1 MSTEM
6 QASRWPVHRQLPVP
20 LDPAAAQGPMWLRGP
35 RPEDVAESDAPA
47 VTPVEAG
54 TEIAPVP
61 MPTVQDVRASAIKIV
76 VDLDAA
82 IAGLQAMRTHALAGL
97 GLLALEETGDA
108 HLDAGIVMRDLANEL
123 ALRQRRSDRT
133 VEAEIDRAMRIFDE
147 WPATLRAWGETRIHQ
162 GHLRVIADI
171 GAPLKTPEARAA
183 FEAALLP
190 VAETT
195 TPARLAKIARRELE
209 QLIEEP
215 LTERHRIARDAREVF
230 VTDLA
235 DAMSRLVLVIPTV
248 LAHGILDRAT
258 EMARA
263 AGADDPRTVDQRRA
277 DACCDLLLTGEPT
290 DRALAGIRAQVSIVI
305 PATVL
310 LGDDGGDG
318 GSGGDGA
325 RLRSGAL
332 VDPDTARWLAGVTK
346 TWTRV
351 FTDPVQGHV
360 IAVDTYRPSRKVRRL
375 LRERDQRCRWPGC
388 CAKAEHAD
396 IDHTIAWIDGGKTT
410 PGNLAHICRRHHM
423 LKGAT
428 LPAGRRWKVTQ
439 IEPGVLRFESPMGA
453 VYVDEPEQV
462 GPRFTESY
470 TEWLWRGTF
479 GPAPKAPF

>member
-1 MSTEM
+1 MSTEI
-6 QASRWPVHRQLPVP
+6 QASRWPTHRQLPVP
-20 LDPAAAQGPMWLRGP
+20 LDPAAAQGPLWLRGP
-35 RPEDVAESDAPA
+35 RPGDVAESGAPA

-61 MPTVQDVRASAIKIV
+61 VPTVQDVRASAIKIV

-97 GLLALEETGDA
+97 GLLALEEAGDA

-133 VEAEIDRAMRIFDE
+133 VEAEIDRAMRILDE

-162 GHLRVIADI
+162 GHLRVITDI

-195 TPARLAKIARRELE
+195 TPARLARIARRELE
-209 QLIEEP
+209 KLIEEP
-215 LTERHRIARDAREVF
+215 LTERHRVARDGREVF

-248 LAHGILDRAT
+248 LAHGILDRSI

-263 AGADDPRTVDQRRA
+263 ADPDDPRTVDQRRA

-310 LGDDGGDG
+310 LGEDGSDDSSSGDN
-318 GSGGDGA
+318 A

-332 VDPDTARWLAGVTK
+332 VDPDTALWLAGVTK

-351 FTDPVQGHV
+351 FTDPVKGHV
-360 IAVDTYRPSRKVRRL
+360 IAADTYRPSRKVRRL

-396 IDHTIAWIDGGKTT
+396 IDHTIPWIDGGKTT
-410 PGNLAHICRRHHM
+410 PGNLAHLCRRHHM
-423 LKGAT
+423 LKGAV

-439 IEPGVLRFESPMGA
+439 LEPGVLRFESPMGA

-462 GPRFTESY
+462 GPRFTESH

>member
-1 MSTEM
+1 MSTEI
-6 QASRWPVHRQLPVP
+6 QASRWPAHRQLPVP
-20 LDPAAAQGPMWLRGP
+20 LDPAAAQGPQWLRGP
-35 RPEDVAESDAPA
+35 RPGDATDSGDGA
-47 VTPVEAG
+47 GTPVETGSELEAV
-54 TEIAPVP
+54 PV
-61 MPTVQDVRASAIKIV
+61 PTVQDVRASAIKIV

-97 GLLALEETGDA
+97 GLLALEEAGDA

-133 VEAEIDRAMRIFDE
+133 VEAEIDRAMRTLDE

-162 GHLRVIADI
+162 GHLRVITDI
-171 GAPLKTPEARAA
+171 GAPLKTPEARAQ

-209 QLIEEP
+209 KLVEEP
-215 LTERHRIARDAREVF
+215 LVERHRIARDGREVF

-235 DAMSRLVLVIPTV
+235 DAMSKMVLYIPTV

-263 AGADDPRTVDQRRA
+263 AGDDDPRTVDQRRA

-290 DRALAGIRAQVSIVI
+290 DPALAGIRAQVSIVI

-310 LGDDGGDG
+310 LGDDGNDTGD
-318 GSGGDGA
+318 SA

-332 VDPDTARWLAGVTK
+332 VDPDTARWLDGVTK

-351 FTDPVQGHV
+351 FTDPVKGHV
-360 IAVDTYRPSRKVRRL
+360 IATDTYKPSRQVRRL

-396 IDHTIAWIDGGKTT
+396 IDHTIPWADGGTTT
-410 PGNLAHICRRHHM
+410 PGNLAHLCRRHHM
-423 LKGAT
+423 LKGAV

-439 IEPGVLRFESPMGA
+439 LEPGVLRFESPMGA

-479 GPAPKAPF
+479 GPAPQAPF

>member
-1 MSTEM
+1 M
-6 QASRWPVHRQLPVP
+6 
-20 LDPAAAQGPMWLRGP
+20 
-35 RPEDVAESDAPA
+35 
-47 VTPVEAG
+47 
-54 TEIAPVP
+54 
-61 MPTVQDVRASAIKIV
+61 
-76 VDLDAA
+76 
-82 IAGLQAMRTHALAGL
+82 
-97 GLLALEETGDA
+97 
-108 HLDAGIVMRDLANEL
+108 
-123 ALRQRRSDRT
+123 
-133 VEAEIDRAMRIFDE
+133 
-147 WPATLRAWGETRIHQ
+147 
-162 GHLRVIADI
+162 
-171 GAPLKTPEARAA
+171 
-183 FEAALLP
+183 
-190 VAETT
+190 
-195 TPARLAKIARRELE
+195 
-209 QLIEEP
+209 
-215 LTERHRIARDAREVF
+215 F

-310 LGDDGGDG
+310 LSDASRDDGGG
-318 GSGGDGA
+318 ESA

-410 PGNLAHICRRHHM
+410 PGNLAHLRLSRECFVLRRRRAWAVATVGEGAAPPGGYAPAVRSLRRLWAAQMRRHS
-423 LKGAT
+423 LCTASR
-428 LPAGRRWKVTQ
+428 PRRVK
-439 IEPGVLRFESPMGA
+439 LR
-453 VYVDEPEQV
+453 
-462 GPRFTESY
+462 
-470 TEWLWRGTF
+470 
-479 GPAPKAPF
+479 